1 VTDGSYPVQPV
12 LSSSPY
18 RVILT
23 GGPGGGKT
31 TAADLFEREIGD
43 RVTLIPHTTSFF
55 KKMTIGLGILE
66 NFVAQL
72 PEPTR

>member
-1 VTDGSYPVQPV
+1 M
-12 LSSSPY
+12 
-18 RVILT
+18 ILT
-23 GGPGGGKT
+23 EGPGGGKT
-31 TAADLFEREIGD
+31 TAADLFGREIGD
-43 RVTLIPHTTSFF
+43 RFTLIPHTTSFF